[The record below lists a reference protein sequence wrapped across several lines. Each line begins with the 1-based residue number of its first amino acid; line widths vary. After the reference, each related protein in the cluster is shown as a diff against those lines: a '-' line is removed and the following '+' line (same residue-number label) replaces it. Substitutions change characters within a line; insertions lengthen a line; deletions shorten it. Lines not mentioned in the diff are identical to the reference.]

1 MAGLELA
8 WATFWS
14 CPSSTERE
22 KEPQIFSVSRHEA
35 HAVDVGHELR
45 RAVLAEMTGMPLV
58 FFLIMEQKFQPL
70 HQIKVDVHAGRHAE
84 HPPHGLHVGVPPHSP
99 ACDVNQSSA
108 KDSW

>member
-1 MAGLELA
+1 
-8 WATFWS
+8 
-14 CPSSTERE
+14 
-22 KEPQIFSVSRHEA
+22 
-35 HAVDVGHELR
+35 
-45 RAVLAEMTGMPLV
+45 LV

-99 ACDVNQSSA
+99 ACDVNESSA